1 MVRLVIN
8 SGRSVTVWAISLVLG
23 WQTFQPLQIVGF
35 LIMSLGVLI
44 FNDILLG
51 ESDLGKGNM
60 IMCWCLQ
67 NSCPRSKFINN
78 LY

>member
-8 SGRSVTVWAISLVLG
+8 SGGSVLVWAISLAVG
-23 WQTFQPLQIVGF
+23 WQAFQPLQIVGF

-51 ESDLGKGNM
+51 ESDLGTG
-60 IMCWCLQ
+60 I
-67 NSCPRSKFINN
+67 
-78 LY
+78 

>member
-1 MVRLVIN
+1 MTHIKLSMVRLVIN

-51 ESDLGKGNM
+51 ESDLGTG
-60 IMCWCLQ
+60 I
-67 NSCPRSKFINN
+67 
-78 LY
+78 